1 MSVVDQAHDVLL
13 DETIFQL
20 YPSAFN
26 AWAEFG
32 EWNIWLTPQDAGE
45 VLDEIREIGERLEAL
60 RPAIVDRAGRNPA
73 YREWLQ
79 GARAPRDLA
88 ARRVALTRCK
98 RTMPDAPAPGV
109 TARVSGMAVLPAN
122 APLPG
127 TS

>member
-32 EWNIWLTPQDAGE
+32 ECSIWLTPQDAGE

-79 GARAPRDLA
+79 GARAPRDRA
-88 ARRVALTRCK
+88 ARRVALTRC
-98 RTMPDAPAPGV
+98 
-109 TARVSGMAVLPAN
+109 
-122 APLPG
+122 
-127 TS
+127 

>member
-20 YPSAFN
+20 YQSACN

-60 RPAIVDRAGRNPA
+60 RPGIVDRAGRNPA

-79 GARAPRDLA
+79 AL
-88 ARRVALTRCK
+88 ARREI
-98 RTMPDAPAPGV
+98 
-109 TARVSGMAVLPAN
+109 
-122 APLPG
+122 
-127 TS
+127 